1 MKRIA
6 IVLLAVLFSIALSG
20 LIFIQ
25 VYWITNAIDIKDQQ
39 FRYQVN
45 TALDEVVMELEE
57 KELIDRILKDF
68 GKNLTDS
75 VTAVYQ
81 AQSSLARKLH
91 GYNPS
96 SEIHTAFGP
105 DQLND
110 QVIVTRDG
118 QRIIFSPDEQVAEI
132 LEEYQNIPDEDLRA
146 GLSQRVTN
154 KIVSLESIMESIL
167 RETPRLHD
175 RIDPESVNKLI
186 SEAFNNVGIYLSYEF
201 AIRSGTG
208 SIGVVY
214 QSPGFTYSS
223 GPSIYIRQLFPNDPV
238 PGPNLIHLY
247 FEKEQQYK
255 FLQIG
260 TLGFSSMLFTI
271 ILILLSAG
279 TFIVIFRQKKLSE
292 IRSDFVNNM
301 THELKTPI
309 STISLA
315 AQMLSDNSIPN
326 EKKDIANLAR
336 VVGDE
341 SLKLRYHVESVL
353 QMAVFE
359 RAKLRLNTTITDVHE
374 LIDRAVS
381 GFDLIITER
390 GGSVAKEFFAGPA
403 TVIVDNVHLVN
414 ALSNIVDNSIKYSST
429 EPRIVITTAIRGKM
443 VVVSLQDNGIG
454 INKEDLRHIYD
465 KFYRVH
471 TGRIHNVKGFGLGLT
486 YVKKVIEAHGGKIKA
501 ESQPGKGTKFTI
513 YIPKQRENGK

>member
-1 MKRIA
+1 M
-6 IVLLAVLFSIALSG
+6 
-20 LIFIQ
+20 
-25 VYWITNAIDIKDQQ
+25 
-39 FRYQVN
+39 
-45 TALDEVVMELEE
+45 
-57 KELIDRILKDF
+57 
-68 GKNLTDS
+68 
-75 VTAVYQ
+75 
-81 AQSSLARKLH
+81 ARS
-91 GYNPS
+91 NSCPS
-96 SEIHTAFGP
+96 AFGP
-105 DQLND
+105 DQLID
-110 QVIVTRDG
+110 QVIVTREG

-132 LEEYQNIPDEDLRA
+132 LEEFESIPDDDLRA

-167 RETPRLHD
+167 RETPRLQE
-175 RIDPESVNKLI
+175 RIDPESVNELI
-186 SEAFNNVGIYLSYEF
+186 TEALNNVGIYLSYEF
-201 AIRSGTG
+201 AIRSGSGTTG
-208 SIGVVY
+208 AVY

-315 AQMLSDNSIPN
+315 AQMLSDNTIPN

-359 RAKLRLNTTITDVHE
+359 RAKLRLNTTLNDAHE

-381 GFDLIITER
+381 GFDLLISER
-390 GGSVAKEFFAGPA
+390 GGSVTKEFLSGPA
-403 TVIVDNVHLVN
+403 PVLVDSVHFVN
-414 ALSNIVDNSIKYSST
+414 ALSNIVDNSIKYSSA
-429 EPRIVITTAIRGKM
+429 EPHITK
-443 VVVSLQDNGIG
+443 IG
-454 INKEDLRHIYD
+454 R
-465 KFYRVH
+465 
-471 TGRIHNVKGFGLGLT
+471 
-486 YVKKVIEAHGGKIKA
+486 AHV
-501 ESQPGKGTKFTI
+501 
-513 YIPKQRENGK
+513 

>member
-1 MKRIA
+1 MKRMA
-6 IVLLAVLFSIALSG
+6 IVLLAVLFAIALSG

-45 TALDEVVMELEE
+45 NALDAVVMELEE
-57 KELIDRILKDF
+57 KELVDRILQEF
-68 GKNLTDS
+68 GESLTDS

-91 GYNPS
+91 GYNPA

-105 DQLND
+105 D

-132 LEEYQNIPDEDLRA
+132 MEEFQNIPDEDLRA
-146 GLSQRVTN
+146 GLPQRVTN

-167 RETPRLHD
+167 RETPRLQE
-175 RIDPESVNKLI
+175 RIDPESTSRLI
-186 SEAFNNVGIYLSYEF
+186 TEALNNVGIYLSYEF
-201 AIRSGTG
+201 AIRSGSGQT
-208 SIGVVY
+208 GVVY

-223 GPSIYIRQLFPNDPV
+223 GPNIYIRQLFPNDPV

-247 FEKEQQYK
+247 FEKEKQYK

-292 IRSDFVNNM
+292 IRTDFVNNM

-315 AQMLSDNSIPN
+315 AQMLSDTTIPN
-326 EKKDIANLAR
+326 DKKDISNLAR

-341 SLKLRYHVESVL
+341 SMKLRYHVESVL

-359 RAKLRLNTTITDVHE
+359 RSKLRLNTTVSDIHE

-381 GFDLIITER
+381 GFDLLIAER
-390 GGSVAKEFFAGPA
+390 GGSVIKEYLSGPLP
-403 TVIVDNVHLVN
+403 VLVDNVHFVN
-414 ALSNIVDNSIKYSST
+414 ALSNIIDNSIKYTSS
-429 EPRIVITTAIRGKM
+429 EPHITITTSTRGKM
-443 VVVSLQDNGIG
+443 VVISVQDNGIG
-454 INKEDLRHIYD
+454 ISKENLRRIYD

-486 YVKKVIEAHGGKIKA
+486 YVKKVIEGHGGKIRA

-513 YIPKQRENGK
+513 FIPKNRENGK